1 MATESF
7 VCTLGEVMLGRR
19 IVIPPIQR
27 DYAWN
32 VGNTATN
39 PAGSQSTRLYQDF
52 SAFSEQLQNGQA
64 DEYFLGNLIVVVERG
79 EDWRSPETEWQLLD
93 GQQRMTSFAL
103 MMKAFDF

>member
-32 VGNTATN
+32 VGNTAKN
-39 PAGSQSTRLYQDF
+39 PSGSQSTRLYEDF

-79 EDWRSPETEWQLLD
+79 EDWRS
-93 GQQRMTSFAL
+93 
-103 MMKAFDF
+103 